1 MRHCTFEHT
10 RISPGEATN
19 WPKCRIFLFLH
30 WQTLPSPASL
40 TPDACANLAQ
50 KEDVMVPKNVT
61 NFSRF
66 SSALILAGLLSTPFT
81 AVSQDRTYQEQQAH
95 DRAKA
100 AQDAKDKRHH
110 TTAKVVGG
118 SAVGGA
124 VLGGVMGGGKGA
136 AIGAGVGAG
145 GGYVAD
151 KIRKKKG
158 TEKREKEYK
167 QTDPR

>member
-1 MRHCTFEHT
+1 MM
-10 RISPGEATN
+10 
-19 WPKCRIFLFLH
+19 
-30 WQTLPSPASL
+30 Q
-40 TPDACANLAQ
+40 
-50 KEDVMVPKNVT
+50 KNVT

-81 AVSQDRTYQEQQAH
+81 AVSQDSSRDRTYEEQQAH

-110 TTAKVVGG
+110 TTAKIVGG
-118 SAVGGA
+118 SAAGGA

-136 AIGAGVGAG
+136 VLGAGAGAG
-145 GGYVAD
+145 GGYIAD